1 MKIYT
6 KKGDKCNT
14 TLIGGVGVSK
24 IHPRIEAYGTVDE
37 LIAHVGLLRD
47 LATDNEIKDALLYL
61 QDKLMVAAAQLAYD
75 KSIKLTIPEI
85 LPKDVEWLEQ
95 AIDNMEA
102 SLTPLNNFLLP
113 GGSWAVSQAHVCR
126 TVCRRAER
134 RIVEL
139 NQSFQVDEEILKFFN
154 RLSDYFFVLSRF
166 IAQKSNINEVHWN
179 PKRD

>member
-14 TLIGGVGVSK
+14 TLVGGVGVSK

-47 LATDNEIKDALLYL
+47 MLPIQQIKDDLLQL
-61 QDKLMVAAAQLAYD
+61 QDKLMIAAALLAYD
-75 KSIKLTIPEI
+75 SSVEVA
-85 LPKDVEWLEQ
+85 LPVLKEENVVWLEQ
-95 AIDNMEA
+95 AIDKMEEQ
-102 SLTPLNNFLLP
+102 LTPLSSFLLP
-113 GGSWAVSQAHVCR
+113 GGHVAVSQSHVCR
-126 TVCRRAER
+126 TICRRAER

-139 NQSFQVDEEILKFFN
+139 AQTTELNDVILKFFN

-166 IAQKSNINEVHWN
+166 IAKLLGQNEVLWN
-179 PKRD
+179 PVK

>member
-14 TLIGGVGVSK
+14 TLVGGVGVSK
-24 IHPRIEAYGTVDE
+24 INTRIEAYGKVDE

-47 LATDNEIKDALLYL
+47 MLPILPIKDELLQL
-61 QDKLMVAAAQLAYD
+61 QDKLMIAAALLAYD
-75 KSIKLTIPEI
+75 RTVEVA
-85 LPKDVEWLEQ
+85 LPSLKEENVVWLEHS
-95 AIDNMEA
+95 IDKMEEQ
-102 SLTPLNNFLLP
+102 LTPLSSFLLP
-113 GGSWAVSQAHVCR
+113 GGHIAVSQSHVCR

-139 NQSFQVDEEILKFFN
+139 AQTAELDEVILKYFN

-166 IAQKSNINEVHWN
+166 IAKELNIKETNWN
-179 PKRD
+179 PVK